1 MVSSNVP
8 FKMQHVCTCRC
19 YSVVGCG
26 AMKISESARTVSFTS
41 SPLSQ
46 SGSSGSV
53 GGGGGGGVVAGVV
66 TTFKE
71 GDVVSLNGA
80 TGEVIRG
87 AVKLVLPSTAGG
99 DLATVMKWA
108 DEYRT
113 LRVLANADTPDD
125 AATAGYGLSIRTHH
139 ILLQ

>member
-1 MVSSNVP
+1 
-8 FKMQHVCTCRC
+8 
-19 YSVVGCG
+19 
-26 AMKISESARTVSFTS
+26 MKISESTRTVSFTS
-41 SPLSQ
+41 SSPSQ
-46 SGSSGSV
+46 PASSGSV
-53 GGGGGGGVVAGVV
+53 DGGGGVAGV

-87 AVKLVLPSTAGG
+87 AMKLVLPSTAGG

-113 LRVLANADTPDD
+113 LRVLANADTPGD
-125 AATAGYGLSIRTHH
+125 AALAGYRVLGNPISNR
-139 ILLQ
+139 